1 MGDETTKIFLNSKG
15 KCEGIDS
22 DLAAIL
28 DYIEGK
34 ASKGNFTANG
44 KALTSPAT
52 LRIQCLQDIRVVH
65 YDEKFPSSDSICS
78 SLGNFLVCV
87 ISMTLSKNVS

>member
-1 MGDETTKIFLNSKG
+1 MLEMGDETTKIFLNSKG

-34 ASKGNFTANG
+34 ASKRKFTTN
-44 KALTSPAT
+44 
-52 LRIQCLQDIRVVH
+52 
-65 YDEKFPSSDSICS
+65 
-78 SLGNFLVCV
+78 
-87 ISMTLSKNVS
+87 

>member
-28 DYIEGK
+28 DCIEGK
-34 ASKGNFTANG
+34 ASKGNFTAN
-44 KALTSPAT
+44 
-52 LRIQCLQDIRVVH
+52 
-65 YDEKFPSSDSICS
+65 
-78 SLGNFLVCV
+78 
-87 ISMTLSKNVS
+87 